1 VQGSE
6 TEKISHRNTKLI
18 ESFTTS
24 LMLDRSLSINT
35 IKAYESDIYKLKSYV
50 EDKPLL
56 AVKPDE
62 ISSFLSYIIELG
74 LNPRSMARIIS
85 GLKTFYKYL
94 VINELVSFN
103 PLQNIRTPKL
113 PRVLPEVLSHTEIS
127 AMMEIIDFSKLS
139 GERDKTVI
147 MLLYGSGLRVS
158 ELVSLSMNNL
168 YMDEGFIKVS
178 GKGGKER
185 LVPVGGKTIRQV
197 KYYLTYYRDEVKTE
211 NSKNELILNQR
222 GNPLSRV
229 SIFHIVKELAA
240 KAGIEKNIS
249 PHTLRHS
256 FATVLIE
263 AGADLR
269 AVQQMLGHESITT
282 TEIYTH
288 MDKAYLKTVIEQY
301 HPRS

>member
-1 VQGSE
+1 MQGSE